1 MKLIEAKNISYKIN
15 DRNILNNI
23 SFVINF
29 GELVKIS
36 GDNGSGKT
44 TLLKIIIG
52 LTKQTKGE
60 VINHNEDKVCF
71 LGHKNNLKNYLSIRE
86 NLMIQDLKLNSFNLD
101 LLEKFNLRR
110 HIDNSVGTLSFGQQ
124 KKLSLVRVLNSN
136 ENVLI
141 LDEPFVGLD
150 KNSKEFLK
158 NFMEAEVKKNK
169 TIIKYFALNNYAFF
183 FNFSFF
189 VSVKDFSG
197 VS

>member
-23 SFVINF
+23 SFVINY

-44 TLLKIIIG
+44 TMLKIIIG

-60 VINHNEDKVCF
+60 LINLNEDKVCF
-71 LGHKNNLKNYLSIRE
+71 LGHKNNLKNYLSIKE
-86 NLMIQDLKLNSFNLD
+86 NLMIQGLKLNSFNLD
-101 LLEKFNLRR
+101 LLERFNLRR

-124 KKLSLVRVLNSN
+124 KKLSLMRVINSDKN
-136 ENVLI
+136 ILI

-150 KNSKEFLK
+150 QNSKEFLK
-158 NFMEAEVKKNK
+158 NFMEAKVKENK
-169 TIIKYFALNNYAFF
+169 TVIFTSHIDFKDEYREIKIN
-183 FNFSFF
+183 
-189 VSVKDFSG
+189 G
-197 VS
+197 

>member
-1 MKLIEAKNISYKIN
+1 MKLIEAKNVSYKIN

-60 VINHNEDKVCF
+60 LINHNEDKVCF
-71 LGHKNNLKNYLSIRE
+71 LVHKNNLKNYLSIKE
-86 NLMIQDLKLNSFNLD
+86 NLMIQGLKLDSFNLD
-101 LLEKFNLRR
+101 LLERFNLRR

-124 KKLSLVRVLNSN
+124 KKLSLMRVINSDKN
-136 ENVLI
+136 ILI

-150 KNSKEFLK
+150 QNSKEFLK
-158 NFMEAEVKKNK
+158 NFMEAKVKENK
-169 TIIKYFALNNYAFF
+169 TVIFTSHIDFKDDYREIKIN
-183 FNFSFF
+183 
-189 VSVKDFSG
+189 G
-197 VS
+197 

>member
-23 SFVINF
+23 SFVINY

-44 TLLKIIIG
+44 TMLKIIIG

-60 VINHNEDKVCF
+60 LINHNEDKVCF

-86 NLMIQDLKLNSFNLD
+86 NLLIQGLKLDSYNLD
-101 LLEKFNLRR
+101 LLEKFNLRK

-124 KKLSLVRVLNSN
+124 KKLSLVRVLNSD
-136 ENVLI
+136 EKILI

-150 KNSKEFLK
+150 RNSKEFLK
-158 NFMEAEVKKNK
+158 NFMEAKVNENK
-169 TIIKYFALNNYAFF
+169 TIIFT
-183 FNFSFF
+183 SHI
-189 VSVKDFSG
+189 DFEDDYREIKING
-197 VS
+197 

>member
-23 SFVINF
+23 SFVIDF

-60 VINHNEDKVCF
+60 LINHNDDKVCF

-86 NLMIQDLKLNSFNLD
+86 NLMIQGLKLDSFNLG

-124 KKLSLVRVLNSN
+124 KKLSLIKVLNSD
-136 ENVLI
+136 ENILI

-150 KNSKEFLK
+150 QKQ
-158 NFMEAEVKKNK
+158 
-169 TIIKYFALNNYAFF
+169 
-183 FNFSFF
+183 
-189 VSVKDFSG
+189 
-197 VS
+197 

>member
-1 MKLIEAKNISYKIN
+1 MILIEAKNVSYKIN

-60 VINHNEDKVCF
+60 LVNHNEDKVCF
-71 LGHKNNLKNYLSIRE
+71 LGHKNNLKNYLSIKE
-86 NLMIQDLKLNSFNLD
+86 NLMIQGLKLNSFNLD
-101 LLEKFNLRR
+101 LLERFNLRR

-124 KKLSLVRVLNSN
+124 KKLSLMRVINSDKN
-136 ENVLI
+136 ILI

-150 KNSKEFLK
+150 QNSKEFLK
-158 NFMEAEVKKNK
+158 NFMEAKVKENK
-169 TIIKYFALNNYAFF
+169 TVIFTSHIAF
-183 FNFSFF
+183 
-189 VSVKDFSG
+189 KDDYREFKING
-197 VS
+197 

>member
-23 SFVINF
+23 SFVIDF

-60 VINHNEDKVCF
+60 LINHNVEKVCF

-86 NLMIQDLKLNSFNLD
+86 NLMIQGLKLDSFNLD

-124 KKLSLVRVLNSN
+124 KKLSLIRVLNSD
-136 ENVLI
+136 ENILI

-150 KNSKEFLK
+150 QNSKEFLK
-158 NFMEAEVKKNK
+158 D
-169 TIIKYFALNNYAFF
+169 IIKTTIQ
-183 FNFSFF
+183 
-189 VSVKDFSG
+189 
-197 VS
+197 

>member
-60 VINHNEDKVCF
+60 LINHNEDKVCF

-86 NLMIQDLKLNSFNLD
+86 NLFTSFLLFITNSRPPIPEPIDKIFLLLKS
-101 LLEKFNLRR
+101 
-110 HIDNSVGTLSFGQQ
+110 
-124 KKLSLVRVLNSN
+124 
-136 ENVLI
+136 
-141 LDEPFVGLD
+141 
-150 KNSKEFLK
+150 
-158 NFMEAEVKKNK
+158 
-169 TIIKYFALNNYAFF
+169 
-183 FNFSFF
+183 
-189 VSVKDFSG
+189 
-197 VS
+197 

>member
-60 VINHNEDKVCF
+60 FINHNEDKVCF
-71 LGHKNNLKNYLSIRE
+71 LGHKNNLKNYLSIRD
-86 NLMIQDLKLNSFNLD
+86 NLMIQGLKLDSFNLD

-124 KKLSLVRVLNSN
+124 KKLSLIRVLNSV
-136 ENVLI
+136 ENILI

-150 KNSKEFLK
+150 QKSKEFLK
-158 NFMEAEVKKNK
+158 RLYGSRSKEK
-169 TIIKYFALNNYAFF
+169 
-183 FNFSFF
+183 
-189 VSVKDFSG
+189 
-197 VS
+197 

>member
-36 GDNGSGKT
+36 GNNGSGKT

-60 VINHNEDKVCF
+60 LINHNEDKVCF
-71 LGHKNNLKNYLSIRE
+71 IGHKNNLKNYLSIRE

-150 KNSKEFLK
+150 QNSKEFLK
-158 NFMEAEVKKNK
+158 NFMEAKVKENK
-169 TIIKYFALNNYAFF
+169 TVIFLSLIHI
-183 FNFSFF
+183 
-189 VSVKDFSG
+189 
-197 VS
+197 